1 MSNQRRL
8 PFVFKKIHEKKPV
21 NLSILAIQVQDHM
34 HYHVYLATERKE
46 AILDPQ
52 GKAAHHALDSLG
64 LSAVEDVR
72 IGKFIRLAVDAD
84 SEAKA
89 KQVAEESGKKLLS
102 NPIMETFR
110 IVEIKEA
117 KSGGVKA

>member
-1 MSNQRRL
+1 MN
-8 PFVFKKIHEKKPV
+8 
-21 NLSILAIQVQDHM
+21 
-34 HYHVYLATERKE
+34 YHVYIATERKE

-64 LSAVEDVR
+64 LPEIADVR
-72 IGKFIRLAVDAD
+72 IGKFIRLAVRAD
-84 SEAKA
+84 SEEKA
-89 KQVAEESGKKLLS
+89 KMIAEESSRKLLA

-117 KSGGVKA
+117 PAKGVSRV

>member
-1 MSNQRRL
+1 M
-8 PFVFKKIHEKKPV
+8 
-21 NLSILAIQVQDHM
+21 M
-34 HYHVYLATERKE
+34 HYHVYIATERKE

-64 LSAVEDVR
+64 MPEVADVR

-84 SEAKA
+84 SKEKA
-89 KQVAEESGKKLLS
+89 QAIAEESSKKLLA

-110 IVEIKEA
+110 VIEIKERPS
-117 KSGGVKA
+117 K

>member
-1 MSNQRRL
+1 VN
-8 PFVFKKIHEKKPV
+8 PFNPKNPGRDKM
-21 NLSILAIQVQDHM
+21 Q
-34 HYHVYLATERKE
+34 YHVYIATERKE

-64 LSAVEDVR
+64 LSQVEDVR

-84 SEAKA
+84 SEGNAKA
-89 KQVAEESGKKLLS
+89 IAEESGKKLLA

-110 IVEIKEA
+110 VIEIKEA
-117 KSGGVKA
+117 MSSR

>member
-1 MSNQRRL
+1 
-8 PFVFKKIHEKKPV
+8 
-21 NLSILAIQVQDHM
+21 M
-34 HYHVYLATERKE
+34 HYHVYIATERKE

-52 GKAAHHALDSLG
+52 GKATHHALDSLG
-64 LSAVEDVR
+64 MSQVSDVR

-84 SEAKA
+84 SQDKAKA
-89 KQVAEESGKKLLS
+89 IAEESSRKLLS

-117 KSGGVKA
+117 SAKGASH